1 MGDFKDIVNDTFTDG
16 VIAGAEQVKTVSYDT
31 PLAKQLRQ
39 VMIDSYEPNK
49 LLSQNEFNG
58 VCLMQLKNK
67 TSDEKGTIR
76 LKVRIPEIHS
86 LLPIPTSEKDFLK
99 ISLYPTFFGTADDL
113 SMSSANNTVTPGTK
127 VSVTFDNMTNFAS
140 GKVVRIVGLSTGTVP
155 PSKSSDLYGTGKRP
169 KLKKPSG
176 GPHPKCYCSAK
187 SAMKPGCIEAEGGS
201 PMKGKPILAAPPA
214 WPHPDCG
221 SKAYNSKPENKER
234 YLKER
239 AKGKNSDRATTL
251 GYANNIKLSDGT
263 TFNHFGGHGWKK
275 TSASASGPRLQI
287 AHGIVDNYVKLID
300 ELVVGQKFWTKKDKD
315 GKTPLKDSEG
325 NTMPMI
331 GTQGGWVVKDSSP
344 LHQLKTYCE
353 ATKVSYHNI
362 GRAFDLG
369 TRSSSITSPFRGKGG
384 KSALGQAN
392 LDHPDIP
399 FLVTISPHVN
409 QTKADLIKNY
419 APNFFSH
426 SFSGAK
432 LSADGSSAKKYIPGL
447 NTWTVWFKTDDP
459 KAPEVSLMVANPI
472 HHTWSKYTFNKD
484 TFTLWKG
491 KAINFT
497 MWAAKYGFT
506 PIHPFPEW
514 RTGSPNKF
522 EESSTNVNEW
532 HHFQAVDDLTEGSSP
547 LGRELLATGYSETEL
562 ITNWRDNWEFY
573 KNAPYRGNSK
583 NKKSKYFGTNNV
595 WGLY

>member
-1 MGDFKDIVNDTFTDG
+1 MGDFKDIVNDTFTGG

-127 VSVTFDNMTNFAS
+127 VSVTFDNMTNYAS

-176 GPHPKCYCSAK
+176 GPHPKCYCFAK
-187 SAMKPGCIEAEGGS
+187 SAAKPGCIKAEGGS
-201 PMKGKPILAAPPA
+201 PMKGKPILKRGSAL
-214 WPHPDCG
+214 PHPQNG
-221 SKAYNSKPENKER
+221 EKAYNTTTARKEK

-239 AKGKNSDRATTL
+239 AKGKNSDKATAL
-251 GYANNIKLSDGT
+251 GYANNIKLSNGT

-275 TSASASGPRLQI
+275 TYPGGGHPKLQI

-315 GKTPLKDSEG
+315 GITPLKDKDG

-331 GTQGGWVVKDSSP
+331 GTQGGWVVKDNSA

-353 ATKVSYHNI
+353 TTSVSYHNI

-369 TRSSSITSPFRGKGG
+369 TRSSSITSPFRGGDG
-384 KSALGQAN
+384 KSTLGQAN

-399 FLVTISPHVN
+399 FLVTIAPYDK
-409 QTKADLIKNY
+409 QTNADLIKDY

-426 SFSGAK
+426 PFSGAK
-432 LSADGSSAKKYIPGL
+432 LGADGSSAKKYIPGL

-459 KAPEVSLMVANPI
+459 LAEVELMVANPI
-472 HHTWSKYTFNKD
+472 HHGRGFYTFNVN
-484 TFTLWKG
+484 TFTRWKG
-491 KAINFT
+491 RARSFT

-506 PIHPFPEW
+506 PIHPYPEW
-514 RTGSPNKF
+514 RKGSPDKF
-522 EESSTNVNEW
+522 EEAGTNVNEW

-573 KNAPYRGNSK
+573 KNAPYRGKSK
-583 NKKSKYFGTNNV
+583 SKKSKWFGTNNV